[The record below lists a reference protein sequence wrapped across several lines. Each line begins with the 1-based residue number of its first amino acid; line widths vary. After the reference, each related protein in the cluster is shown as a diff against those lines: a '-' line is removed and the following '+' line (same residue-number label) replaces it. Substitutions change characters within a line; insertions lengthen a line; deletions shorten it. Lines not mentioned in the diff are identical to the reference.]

1 MGATSRGV
9 VEIGRGVERVFV
21 GVGGEGGVGGVGEG
35 EGDDKEGEYTR
46 GTVGASV

>member
-1 MGATSRGV
+1 M

-21 GVGGEGGVGGVGEG
+21 GGGGEGGVGEG